1 MTEKLSWIITPVPK
15 PEDPQNFDL
24 PLPEEAMKAAG
35 WQPGDPLA
43 YKDNEDGTWTV
54 ELKII
59 R

>member
-1 MTEKLSWIITPVPK
+1 MTSWTIIPVPK
-15 PEDPQNFDL
+15 VEDPQNFDL
-24 PLPEEAMKAAG
+24 PLPKEEMKAAG

-54 ELKII
+54 SLKII